1 MAKPNVDT
9 RWASNEITIPVI
21 DINGNSVLVLN
32 RLEPTTQYK
41 DTGLQPL
48 VPITGGALNYKLY
61 ADYLMIE
68 WLRAQE
74 IGTIL
79 EFEDGTMDQTQLEL
93 DRGGSWDDLGTV
105 SRGYSGGSVT
115 VRGFQKT
122 A

>member
-9 RWASNEITIPVI
+9 RWASNQVAIPVV

-74 IGTIL
+74 VGTIL
-79 EFEDGTMDQTQLEL
+79 EFEDGTMDQAQLEL